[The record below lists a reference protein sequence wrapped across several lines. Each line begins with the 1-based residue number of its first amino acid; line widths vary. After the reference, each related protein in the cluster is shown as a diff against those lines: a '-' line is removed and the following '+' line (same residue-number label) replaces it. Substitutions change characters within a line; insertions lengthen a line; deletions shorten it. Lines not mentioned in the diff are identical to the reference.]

1 MDEDIRAVIILLAY
15 IVFVS
20 FIVGWS
26 ATSRQA
32 PELSEDPPALSGYSH
47 DSE

>member
-1 MDEDIRAVIILLAY
+1 MDEDISTVIILLAY

-20 FIVGWS
+20 LVVGWS
-26 ATSRQA
+26 ATSEPV
-32 PELSEDPPALSGYSH
+32 PELSEGLQAPSEQSH